1 MSISDRIHLI
11 LADGTPFYNKLE
23 QLAGPISSSLV
34 PSRTYELAE
43 EQIAT
48 STRVQPL
55 VNGINSLFSVYAD
68 KPTSSFELRI

>member
-1 MSISDRIHLI
+1 MSISDRLYLI
-11 LADGTPFYNKLE
+11 LSDGTPYYNQYE

-48 STRVQPL
+48 SAVAQPL
-55 VNGINSLFSVYAD
+55 VDGINPLFSVYAD